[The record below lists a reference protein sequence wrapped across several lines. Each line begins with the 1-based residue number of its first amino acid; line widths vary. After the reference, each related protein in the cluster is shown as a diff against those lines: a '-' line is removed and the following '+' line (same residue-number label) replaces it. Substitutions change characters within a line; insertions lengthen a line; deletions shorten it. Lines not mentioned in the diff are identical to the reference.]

1 LKQERDLSLLPWVG
15 RKTRDSLMS
24 KFATLEELAGANIE
38 THIDGRKA
46 FPGIGA
52 DSLRKF
58 HARAILA
65 TTKDAKPYLKKAPGL
80 PLADIEFFFDIETF
94 PMRDFCYLHGFV
106 VRHNGDLSTERF
118 YSFFADALSDD
129 AERSA
134 FQSAWTFIREH
145 ASAAVYVYSSFER
158 TTYKK
163 LAARYPEVC
172 SVAEVTAFFAG
183 SLVKDLY
190 TDLVQSGS
198 EWPTMSFSIKSIAK
212 FLGFAWRDAH
222 PSGAASIEWFHRYSQ
237 TKDPGLRQRILDYN
251 EDDCRAMRV
260 LVDAINQLEVKG

>member
-1 LKQERDLSLLPWVG
+1 
-15 RKTRDSLMS
+15 MI
-24 KFATLEELAGANIE
+24 KFETLEELAGANID
-38 THIDGRKA
+38 TYINGTKA
-46 FPGIGA
+46 LPGVGA

-65 TTKDAKPYLKKAPGL
+65 TMKDPKPYLKKAVVL
-80 PLADIEFFFDIETF
+80 PSADTELFFDIETF

-106 VRHNGDLSTERF
+106 VRHQGDVNTEEF
-118 YSFFADALSDD
+118 YSFFADDLSAD

-134 FQSAWTFIREH
+134 FQAAWSFIRDH
-145 ASAAVYVYSSFER
+145 VSAAVYVYSSFER
-158 TTYKK
+158 TTYKN
-163 LAARYPEVC
+163 LAAKYPEVC
-172 SVAEVTAFFAG
+172 SVAGVEAFFAN

-190 TDLVQSGS
+190 TDVVLSGS

-212 FLGFAWRDAH
+212 FLGFTWRDTH

-237 TKDPGLRQRILDYN
+237 TKDPELRQRILDYN

-260 LVDAINQLEVKG
+260 LVDAIKQLEVRG

>member
-1 LKQERDLSLLPWVG
+1 MTE
-15 RKTRDSLMS
+15 
-24 KFATLEELAGANIE
+24 FATLEELAGANIE
-38 THIDGRKA
+38 THIDGKKA
-46 FPGIGA
+46 LPGIGA

-65 TTKDAKPYLKKAPGL
+65 VTKDAKPYLKKVAVL
-80 PLADIEFFFDIETF
+80 PAADTELFFDIETF
-94 PMRDFCYLHGFV
+94 PMKDFCYLHGFV
-106 VRHNGDLSTERF
+106 VRQNGDVSTERF
-118 YSFFADALSDD
+118 YSFFAEGLSAD

-134 FQSAWTFIREH
+134 FQAAWLFMHGH

-163 LAARYPEVC
+163 LAEKYPEVC
-172 SVAEVTAFFAG
+172 SVAEVEAFFAG

-190 TDLVQSGS
+190 TDVVLSGS

-212 FLGFAWRDAH
+212 FLGFEWRDTH

-237 TKDPGLRQRILDYN
+237 TKDPELRQRILDYN

-260 LVDAINQLEVKG
+260 LVDAIKQLEVRE